1 MDNKRE
7 TRGELIRTSKAGFN
21 CEYYEKLREYG
32 LNNVADTYLEE
43 MERVAN

>member
-1 MDNKRE
+1 VNNTRE